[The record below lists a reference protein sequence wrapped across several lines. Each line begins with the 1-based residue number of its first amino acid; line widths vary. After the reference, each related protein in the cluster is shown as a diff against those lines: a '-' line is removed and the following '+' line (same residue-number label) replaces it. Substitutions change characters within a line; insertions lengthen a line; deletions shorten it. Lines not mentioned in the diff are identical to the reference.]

1 MPLVCFASP
10 KGGVGKTT
18 LAANVASELAHVGKR
33 VIALDL
39 DPQNALRLHFG
50 AALRDPSGYT
60 HRLTQR
66 PNWRQSLRETPVGVA
81 LLPHG
86 QIDIG
91 GALELSRCLTQDPGL
106 LVAPLTEMLADPDLT
121 IVVDTM
127 PGLSS
132 QLATMLPLVDIMI
145 TVLLPDAA
153 SISLL
158 PQVHSGAAYGP
169 TFNGSTRVGGGSLG
183 FVINQ
188 FDSRSRLGSRVAG
201 AAERHLGG
209 RLLGTIYR
217 DESVAEAAAAQT
229 VVAKYAPNSKAA
241 SDIAI
246 LAGAIGRLLAERAGS
261 PPRLNRNP

>member
-50 AALRDPSGYT
+50 VALRDHSGYA

-66 PNWRQSLRETPVGVA
+66 PNWRQNLRETPVGVA

-86 QIDIG
+86 QIDVA
-91 GALELSRCLTQDPGL
+91 GALELSRLLNQDPGL

-121 IVVDTM
+121 VVVDTM

-158 PQVHSGAAYGP
+158 PQVESGAAYGP
-169 TFNGSTRVGGGSLG
+169 TFNGPARVGGGRLG
-183 FVINQ
+183 FVLNQ
-188 FDSRSRLGSRVAG
+188 LDSRSRLGSRVAG
-201 AAERHLGG
+201 AAERHFGG
-209 RLLGTIYR
+209 RLLGIIYR

-261 PPRLNRNP
+261 PPTLNRNP